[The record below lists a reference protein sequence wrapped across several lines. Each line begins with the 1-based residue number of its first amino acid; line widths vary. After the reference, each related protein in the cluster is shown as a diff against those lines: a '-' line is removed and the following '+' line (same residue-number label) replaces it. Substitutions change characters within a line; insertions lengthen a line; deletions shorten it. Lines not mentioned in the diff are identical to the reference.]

1 MQKLINELTILL
13 GLLTLIVQTVIPY
26 LIMIVVLVIGFY
38 QFLKLEF
45 YLIDTYLR

>member
-13 GLLTLIVQTVIPY
+13 GLLTLIVQIVIPY
-26 LIMIVVLVIGFY
+26 LIMIVVLIIGFY